1 MPKLED
7 VSQTLPII
15 KLFEISGL
23 NGFKTLTLQTPTCV
37 RIVVAENGT
46 GKTTLLNA
54 MYMVLTRRLAKL
66 YSLNFNKITIQ
77 FEGAEKFEV
86 SKSELFPADAKP
98 QSASAFL
105 ELTEY
110 GVTEDQLYELYTE
123 MGPGFDARAVRN
135 HPIFNKVY
143 HECPYDQPETVR
155 LFRKAMPSIERTQV
169 YSGFLNYITKGM
181 GGLEV
186 LYLPTF
192 RRIEVENTSFEKHQ
206 SRHRGLFDQ
215 RGTLNESDET
225 LMWFGMDDVEEQL
238 ENIKST
244 IQSETFTAY
253 SHLSV
258 RSLEDLLSPETKK
271 PEPIPTD
278 NKILGN
284 QLRLVLARL
293 GHAEGQAGAKILD
306 IIDSGLI
313 NLDHYDNLRSY
324 LFQMLEIYTSTQ
336 KDEQSIEGFVK
347 VINKYWLASA
357 FESNSQAEKTFVFDK
372 MSLDIDIR
380 TPYSSNPIKL
390 AQLSSGEKQIVS
402 IFAKLH
408 LQKDKRFI
416 VLIDEPE
423 LSLSMAWQK
432 LFLPDILE
440 SPSCEQL
447 IAITHSPF
455 IFENE
460 LDAYAQPLFVSYE
473 RNRK

>member
-1 MPKLED
+1 MPKLD
-7 VSQTLPII
+7 DIIATKPII

-37 RIVVAENGT
+37 RVVVAENGT
-46 GKTTLLNA
+46 GKTTLLNTL
-54 MYMVLTRRLAKL
+54 YMILTRRIAKL
-66 YSLNFNKITIQ
+66 YSLDFTKITIQ
-77 FEGAEKFEV
+77 FEGLDRFEV
-86 SKSELFPADAKP
+86 SKNELFPSDAKP
-98 QSASAFL
+98 QSAAAFS

-110 GVTEDQLYELYTE
+110 GVSESELYEFFTE
-123 MGPGFDARAVRN
+123 VGPVFDHRKVRA
-135 HPIFNKVY
+135 HDIYDTVY
-143 HECPYDQPETVR
+143 NECPYDPAETMR
-155 LFRKAMPSIERTQV
+155 LFRRAMPSLERTQL
-169 YSGFLNYITKGM
+169 YNGLLNYIIKGM
-181 GGLEV
+181 GEFEV

-192 RRIEVENTSFEKHQ
+192 RRIEVENTAIEKRQ
-206 SRHRGLFDQ
+206 SRSRGLFERAPQND
-215 RGTLNESDET
+215 NDET
-225 LMWFGMDDVEEQL
+225 LMWFGMSDVEEQL

-244 IQSETFTAY
+244 IQSETFTSY
-253 SHLSV
+253 SRLSV

-271 PEPIPTD
+271 PEPIPSD

-293 GHAEGQAGAKILD
+293 GQAEGQAGAKILD
-306 IIDSGLI
+306 LIDSSEI

-336 KDEQSIEGFVK
+336 KDEQSIEGFTK
-347 VINKYWLASA
+347 VINKYWSASA
-357 FESNSQAEKTFVFDK
+357 FESSSQVEKTFIFDK

-380 TPYSSNPIKL
+380 TPFSSNPIEL

-408 LQKDKRFI
+408 LQKDKKFI

-423 LSLSMAWQK
+423 LSLSIAWQR

-440 SPSCEQL
+440 APSCEQL

-455 IFENE
+455 IFDNK
-460 LDAYAQPLFVSYE
+460 LDSYAQPLFVSYE
-473 RNRK
+473 RGLK

>member
-1 MPKLED
+1 MPKLEYIS
-7 VSQTLPII
+7 VTNPII

-54 MYMVLTRRLAKL
+54 LYMILSRRIAKL
-66 YSLNFNKITIQ
+66 YRLNFNKITIQ
-77 FEGAEKFEV
+77 FDGFEKFEV
-86 SKSELFPADAKP
+86 SKDELFPADAKP
-98 QSASAFL
+98 QSAGAFS

-110 GVTEDQLYELYTE
+110 GVTEEQLYEFFTDV
-123 MGPGFDARAVRN
+123 GPGFDSRRVRS
-135 HPIFNKVY
+135 HDVY
-143 HECPYDQPETVR
+143 HTVYNECPYDHPETIR
-155 LFRKAMPSIERTQV
+155 LFRRAMPSLERTQV
-169 YSGFLNYITKGM
+169 YSGFLNYINKGM
-181 GGLEV
+181 GELEV

-192 RRIEVENTSFEKHQ
+192 RRIEVENTDFEKRQ
-206 SRHRGLFDQ
+206 VRQRSLFENAPQTD
-215 RGTLNESDET
+215 NDET
-225 LMWFGMDDVEEQL
+225 LMWFGMSDVEAQL

-271 PEPIPTD
+271 PGSIPSD
-278 NKILGN
+278 NKVLGN

-293 GHAEGQAGAKILD
+293 GQAEGQAGAKILD
-306 IIDSGLI
+306 LIETSEI

-336 KDEQSIEGFVK
+336 KDEQTIEGFVK

-380 TPYSSNPIKL
+380 TPYSSRPIKL
-390 AQLSSGEKQIVS
+390 AHLSSGEKQIVS

-447 IAITHSPF
+447 VAITHSPF

-460 LDAYAQPLFVSYE
+460 LDEYAQPLFVSYE
-473 RNRK
+473 RNKK

>member
-1 MPKLED
+1 MPKQED
-7 VSQTLPII
+7 IISTKPII
-15 KLFEISGL
+15 KLFQISGL

-46 GKTTLLNA
+46 GKTTLLNTL
-54 MYMVLTRRLAKL
+54 YMILSRRVAKL
-66 YSLNFNKITIQ
+66 YSLDFETITIQ
-77 FEGAEKFEV
+77 FEGFEKFIV
-86 SKSELFPADAKP
+86 SKSELFPSDAKP
-98 QSASAFL
+98 QSAAAFS

-110 GVTEDQLYELYTE
+110 GVTEAQLYEFFTE
-123 MGPGFDARAVRN
+123 VGPVFDVRKVRS
-135 HPIFNKVY
+135 HQIFHTVY
-143 HECPYDQPETVR
+143 NECPYDPPETTR
-155 LFRKAMPSIERTQV
+155 LFRRAMPSLERTQV
-169 YSGFLNYITKGM
+169 YSGFLNYINKGM
-181 GGLEV
+181 GALEV

-192 RRIEVENTSFEKHQ
+192 RRIEVENTTFEKRQ
-206 SRHRGLFDQ
+206 SRQ
-215 RGTLNESDET
+215 RELYERAPQNDTDET
-225 LMWFGMDDVEEQL
+225 LMWFGMSDVEAQL
-238 ENIKST
+238 ENIKAT

-271 PEPIPTD
+271 PEPIPSD

-293 GHAEGQAGAKILD
+293 GQAEGQAGAKILD
-306 IIDSGLI
+306 LIDSSEI

-347 VINKYWLASA
+347 VINKYWNASA
-357 FESNSQAEKTFVFDK
+357 FESSSQAEKTFVFDK

-380 TPYSSNPIKL
+380 TPYSSVPIEL
-390 AQLSSGEKQIVS
+390 SQLSSGEKQIVS

-408 LQKDKRFI
+408 LQKDKKFI

-432 LFLPDILE
+432 LFLPDLLE
-440 SPSCEQL
+440 APSCEQL

-455 IFENE
+455 IFENT
-460 LDAYAQPLFVSYE
+460 LDKYAQPLFVSYE
-473 RNRK
+473 RSNK

>member
-1 MPKLED
+1 MPKQEEIA
-7 VSQTLPII
+7 STKPII
-15 KLFEISGL
+15 KLFQISGL

-46 GKTTLLNA
+46 GKTTLLNTL
-54 MYMVLTRRLAKL
+54 YTILSRRVAKL
-66 YSLNFNKITIQ
+66 YTLDFETLTIQ
-77 FEGAEKFEV
+77 FEGLEKFIV
-86 SKSELFPADAKP
+86 SKDELFPSDAKP
-98 QSASAFL
+98 QNAAAFS

-110 GVTEDQLYELYTE
+110 GVSEAELYELFTE
-123 MGPGFDARAVRN
+123 IGPVFDVRKVRAHYIYHR
-135 HPIFNKVY
+135 VY
-143 HECPYDQPETVR
+143 NECPYDHPDTLR
-155 LFRKAMPSIERTQV
+155 MFRRAMPSLERTQV
-169 YSGFLNYITKGM
+169 YSGFLNYINKGM
-181 GGLEV
+181 GSLEV

-192 RRIEVENTSFEKHQ
+192 RRIEVENTSFEKRQ
-206 SRHRGLFDQ
+206 SRHREGFERITQ
-215 RGTLNESDET
+215 TETDET
-225 LMWFGMDDVEEQL
+225 LMWFGMSDVEAQL

-271 PEPIPTD
+271 PEPIPSD

-293 GHAEGQAGAKILD
+293 GQAEGQAGAKILD
-306 IIDSGLI
+306 LIDSSQI
-313 NLDHYDNLRSY
+313 NLEHYDNLRSY

-347 VINKYWLASA
+347 VINKYWSASA
-357 FESNSQAEKTFVFDK
+357 FESSSQAEKTFVFDK

-380 TPYSSNPIKL
+380 TPYSSEPIEL
-390 AQLSSGEKQIVS
+390 SQLSSGEKQIVS

-408 LQKDKRFI
+408 LQKDKKFV

-432 LFLPDILE
+432 LFLPDLLE
-440 SPSCEQL
+440 APSCEQL

-455 IFENE
+455 IFENT
-460 LDAYAQPLFVSYE
+460 LDKYAQPLFVSYE
-473 RNRK
+473 RGAK